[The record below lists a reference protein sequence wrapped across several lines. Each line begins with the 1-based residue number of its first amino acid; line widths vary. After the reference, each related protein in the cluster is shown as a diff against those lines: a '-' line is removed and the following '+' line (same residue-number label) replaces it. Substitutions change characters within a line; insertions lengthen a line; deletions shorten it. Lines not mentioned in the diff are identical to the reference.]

1 MEAQASS
8 SARRDEKKRKIDL
21 HNQVEELKCFNEAL
35 LAENE
40 MFERFISRS
49 KEQNQLS
56 SLAPQKDGRV
66 STAYRNLG
74 IHSNLSGRR
83 HQLTL
88 EEKLHVSW
96 EEIAEAQKDLEN
108 LRETN
113 ERTCDAYKASLK
125 EAGLHLEEIR
135 KAKNEFEHKM
145 QERMNDKRLEMK
157 EPEKCLQYLEDKA
170 KAAQVEILR
179 LKNGALKVIENKLK
193 HNFHQ
198 KREKGKTSYEEIF
211 QDWGEHK
218 SEKSLD
224 ELRANSLEVQRVLTV
239 HKEKLHN
246 STSEHKE
253 LCKEIRKKKEML
265 RKLERELQQAG
276 EGRFKAEN
284 LNQRLRHQMANYVV
298 PGVSEYLQARVE
310 CKRLQQDIHTWERKV
325 RIAQMTTKTSAK
337 AATPACGDVGG
348 PRTAGHQIPV
358 KLPPLPEHR
367 WKGRKLQMLDVIV

>member
-56 SLAPQKDGRV
+56 SLAPQKDGRGHKK
-66 STAYRNLG
+66 NLG

-88 EEKLHVSW
+88 EEKLHVSR

-113 ERTCDAYKASLK
+113 EGTCDAYKASLK

-239 HKEKLHN
+239 HK
-246 STSEHKE
+246 
-253 LCKEIRKKKEML
+253 
-265 RKLERELQQAG
+265 
-276 EGRFKAEN
+276 GRFKAEN

-298 PGVSEYLQARVE
+298 PGVSEYLQARVK

-325 RIAQMTTKTSAK
+325 RIAQMTAKTSAK